1 MCQNEIKTILC
12 TMLVGIKIQKAAIS
26 RSHLGLP
33 FVDPKE
39 LLPISSM
46 FIPWFRPNLSNAVM
60 VWHRCSWI
68 RTCWSISV
76 SSTSRSRSH
85 QLCWWHWWGFRAAD
99 PRGSSQAGHSW
110 QKKNRY
116 LHIQYPSAP
125 KNLPKCTPKHNS
137 KYKHVS
143 ESVWICRVVPL
154 LP

>member
-110 QKKNRY
+110 QKKIDTYIYNT
-116 LHIQYPSAP
+116 LVLQKTFQSVPP
-125 KNLPKCTPKHNS
+125 NTTPNTNTS
-137 KYKHVS
+137 QN
-143 ESVWICRVVPL
+143 PFGFAG
-154 LP
+154 